1 MVVCQCYAVNDRTI
15 RAEIS
20 SGALDAD
27 DVAERCGAGARCGGC
42 RSVIEEILTEAQPT
56 AAVAPT
62 ETIVQHLRIADRS
75 LAA

>member
-15 RAEIS
+15 RAEIE

-42 RSVIEEILTEAQPT
+42 REVVEELLHQH
-56 AAVAPT
+56 APQ
-62 ETIVQHLRIADRS
+62 ETLVRSLRVADRT

>member
-15 RAEIS
+15 RAEIA

-27 DVAERCGAGARCGGC
+27 DVAQRCGAGSRCGGC
-42 RSVIEEILTEAQPT
+42 RTVVEELLHEQAP
-56 AAVAPT
+56 PT
-62 ETIVQHLRIADRS
+62 ETLVRSLRVADRT